1 MSALAEKQRTQRQH
15 FATPGGNHDRLIRFL
30 RVALPAIA
38 GALVALLAFSPF
50 TDSRELSFLLAKDA
64 VEVAPERMRLT
75 KALYRGEDS
84 KGRPFSIRAGS
95 AVQKSS
101 NDPELRMTDLSAS
114 MFLDDARATVMA
126 GQGAYNMDEET
137 IRVIGPM
144 AFDSGKDYRASASD
158 DTRFDLSNRTM
169 KVGGEFNYLSNKG
182 FSVTTSNVL
191 FNLDKRRLESFA
203 RVDGRTRVGTFSANQ
218 LRADLRA
225 QTVTLSGNAQLRIR
239 QGAIK

>member
-1 MSALAEKQRTQRQH
+1 MSALAEKQRSKRQK
-15 FATPGGNHDRLIRFL
+15 FAMPGGFHDRLIRLL

-38 GALVALLAFSPF
+38 GALIALLAFSPF

-64 VEVAPERMRLT
+64 VDVAPERMRLT

-84 KGRPFSIRAGS
+84 KGQPFSIRAGS

-101 NDPELRMTDLSAS
+101 KDPELRLTDLSAS
-114 MFLDDARATVMA
+114 MFMDNARATVLA
-126 GQGAYNMDEET
+126 GQGAYNLDDET

-144 AFDSGKDYRASASD
+144 TFDSGKDYRASASD
-158 DTRFDLSNRTM
+158 DTRFDLPNRQM
-169 KVGGEFNYLSNKG
+169 KVGGQFNYVSTKG
-182 FSVTTSNVL
+182 YSVTTSNVL
-191 FNLDKRRLESFA
+191 FNLDKRRLQSFA

-218 LRADLRA
+218 LRADLQA
-225 QTVTLSGNAQLRIR
+225 QTVTLTGNAQLRIR